1 MNSSIVIIIMGIA
14 IITTTTIAYGATL
27 TTPLEFNLI
36 GASNNNEVAAARA
49 NVTSI
54 DLEVYPEMAE
64 KSLLEICDQAKKNWK
79 LIDILVIHRF
89 GALNVNQKIVLV
101 ATFAIHRHDSMA
113 ACNYIMDY
121 LKQDA
126 PFWKKEYYDND
137 YKWLQNTTKTI

>member
-1 MNSSIVIIIMGIA
+1 MIKIQK
-14 IITTTTIAYGATL
+14 
-27 TTPLEFNLI
+27 EDFNLENEITYIKSQHSDI
-36 GASNNNEVAAARA
+36 GAVSTFVGYVRNINDKK

-54 DLEVYPEMAE
+54 DIEVYPEMAE

-89 GALNVNQKIVLV
+89 GSLNVNQKIVLV
-101 ATFAIHRHDSMA
+101 ATFAIHRHDSIA

-121 LKQDA
+121 LKKNA

-137 YKWLQNTTKTI
+137 SKWLQNTTKTI